1 MSLVSFMCLICS
13 EKMKSFSHSHIL
25 TFTHL
30 AQNPTSLMRSNAS
43 ASFSSLAQSE
53 MRM

>member
-1 MSLVSFMCLICS
+1 MSLVSFHVFNMQRENVI
-13 EKMKSFSHSHIL
+13 IL